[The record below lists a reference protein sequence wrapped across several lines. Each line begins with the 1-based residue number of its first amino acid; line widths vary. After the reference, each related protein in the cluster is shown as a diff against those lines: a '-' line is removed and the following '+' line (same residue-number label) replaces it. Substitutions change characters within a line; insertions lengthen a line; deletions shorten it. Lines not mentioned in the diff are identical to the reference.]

1 MLNDMTTFEMQEFLA
16 EVLSEREEIDAAVTY
31 EECGMLTR
39 DKGLVVST
47 VSGVEFQITIVRTSR
62 DDSFL
67 D

>member
-1 MLNDMTTFEMQEFLA
+1 MTTFEMQEFLA

-31 EECGMLTR
+31 EDCGMLTR

>member
-1 MLNDMTTFEMQEFLA
+1 MQEFLA

>member
-1 MLNDMTTFEMQEFLA
+1 MTTFEMQEFLA

-31 EECGMLTR
+31 EDCGMLTR
-39 DKGLVVST
+39 NKGLVVST

>member
-1 MLNDMTTFEMQEFLA
+1 MTTFEMQEFLA

-31 EECGMLTR
+31 EDCGMLTR

-62 DDSFL
+62 NDSFL

>member
-1 MLNDMTTFEMQEFLA
+1 MTTFEMQEFLA